1 MLSSDGNEVGL
12 FLQLKLGKGFFSRP
26 VPNCTGNLESTT
38 YVKKA
43 ASGISRNSY
52 FGVGFIFPP

>member
-43 ASGISRNSY
+43 ASGISCNSLVLVL
-52 FGVGFIFPP
+52 FFPPN